1 MEKITRPRYKRNRH
15 TGNPKRWPG
24 GSDSELWLLY
34 GRRAL
39 LRKNFWQDH
48 FDELSAIVRGEN
60 DRPIDA
66 PVRPWKK
73 KVVA

>member
-1 MEKITRPRYKRNRH
+1 MDWTLAGPSNR
-15 TGNPKRWPG
+15 R
-24 GSDSELWLLY
+24 
-34 GRRAL
+34 L

-60 DRPIDA
+60 HRPIDA

-73 KVVA
+73 VVA